1 MRRFGVALGMVLAF
15 GVTGAY
21 GQVWDFESAAQ
32 LNQWKAPN
40 GTWVIQGGVLKTTSK
55 DPAQRVLAGDPSW
68 TDYTVETRM
77 RIDEGNWAG
86 VVFRAKS
93 DFEFYVAYLN
103 VPDNKSEL
111 WKHQPGALD
120 KRAAINSNNP
130 AKDVK
135 IVNGQWFDLKVDVRG
150 DTFTF
155 SIDGKQQWQL
165 KDADYKAGAV
175 GVFTWQTLASWDS
188 LKVTGPGIPGATA
201 VDPKAKLATTWATIK
216 TR

>member
-1 MRRFGVALGMVLAF
+1 MRPLAILLSAAVCLGAATVW
-15 GVTGAY
+15 
-21 GQVWDFESAAQ
+21 GQSWDFESAAQ

-40 GTWVIQGGVLKTTSK
+40 GKWAIEGGVLKVTSE
-55 DPAQRVLAGDPSW
+55 DAAQRIIAGDPSW

-77 RIDEGNWAG
+77 RIDKGNWAG

-111 WKHQPGALD
+111 WKHQAGALD

-135 IVNGQWFDLKVDVRG
+135 IANGQWFDLKVDVKG

-155 SIDGKQQWQL
+155 FIDGKQQWQL
-165 KDADYKAGAV
+165 KDGDYKAGAV
-175 GVFTWQTLASWDS
+175 GVFSWQTLASWES
-188 LKVTGPGIPGATA
+188 VKVTGPGISPPTA
-201 VDPKAKLATTWATIK
+201 VDPKGKLASTWAGLK
-216 TR
+216 AR